1 MLGEHEVR
9 ELCRRLGCSSDAP
22 AVIAAI
28 QTAPPARRVSSRAGN
43 VSARYPS
50 RKMGV
55 VIQAESHRNEL
66 AAVYAMEHDP
76 HVLAYYDQPPPL
88 KLTYLARQ
96 GRRVGVLHT
105 PDFFV
110 IRVDSIC
117 WEEWKLEA
125 ELERLAEAMP
135 ARYVRTSTGWSCPP
149 GEEVAATWGFAY
161 RVRSSAE
168 IDWIFQRNLQF
179 LTDYLHP
186 ACPSVDPVV
195 AARVL
200 ALVTAQPGI
209 TLAELLAGEPGWSS
223 DQIYTLLARNHLV
236 IDLHAAPLA
245 EPERVAVFPDA
256 LTAQTAPPRL
266 VTGTPPVLSFPAPD
280 RVVAEPA
287 SNRPPP
293 PSSTPASIPGDTPP
307 TDEGQALLARAS
319 PAALAEANRRYALIA
334 PLLHG
339 LPAEAHGPPPRTRRL
354 WMAAFRAAKA
364 RYGAGY
370 LGLLPR
376 AAARGNRTPRLP
388 EASRRALEEAITTW
402 YETPTQ
408 PSRVAAYGRLLRL
421 CAERGLLAPSYTT
434 FAAALRNRPRY
445 TQTLQRQGVR
455 AAYAHEPWY
464 WELSLTTPRHGDRPF
479 EIVHLDHTELDLELV
494 CARTSR
500 PLGRP
505 WLTFLVDAYSRRVLA
520 LSLSFDPPSYRT
532 CMHILR
538 RCVHRH
544 GRLPQILVVDGGK
557 EFASIYM
564 ESLLARYEVVKKTRP
579 GAKPR
584 FGSVIER
591 LFGTTNTTFV
601 YNLVGNTQLT
611 RQVRQVTAGLNP
623 QHLAR
628 WSLDSLDRVLQRWVD
643 EVYDV
648 TDHPAL
654 GQSPQACFVAGLA
667 QSGERNHR
675 QIAYDDSF
683 VMMTLPTTPRG
694 VATVQPNL
702 GVKLSSIYY
711 WADAFR
717 DPLVERLTV
726 PVRYDPTDVGQAYA
740 FVQSRWVRCI
750 SEHYARLAGRSE
762 REIQLASDELRR
774 RQALHGQ
781 RFALRARQLAEFLV
795 SLDAE
800 ELLLEQRLRD
810 LALQDIGAPMLQAGP
825 ARPSTEPAGAAPDR
839 STTPVVSDEPL
850 TAYEEYL

>member
-1 MLGEHEVR
+1 MLGDVEVR

-22 AVIAAI
+22 TVVAAI
-28 QTAPPARRVSSRAGN
+28 QAAPPARRVESRAGN
-43 VSARYPS
+43 VSVRYPS

-76 HVLAYYDQPPPL
+76 QVLAFYDQPPPL
-88 KLTYLARQ
+88 KLTYLAPS

-110 IRVDSIC
+110 LRVDSIC

-125 ELERLAEAMP
+125 ELERLAEVMP
-135 ARYVRTSTGWSCPP
+135 ARYVRSSTGWSCPP
-149 GEEVAATWGFAY
+149 GEAVAAAWGFAY

-168 IDWIFQRNLQF
+168 IDWVFQRNFQF
-179 LTDYLHP
+179 LADYLHP
-186 ACPSVDPVV
+186 TCPSVAPAVT
-195 AARVL
+195 ARVL
-200 ALVTAQPGI
+200 ARVAAQPGI
-209 TLAELLAGEPGWSS
+209 SLAELLANAEGWSS
-223 DQIYTLLARNHLV
+223 DQIYTLLAHDALG
-236 IDLHAAPLA
+236 IDLHTAPLA
-245 EPERVAVFPDA
+245 EPERVAIFPDRLSA
-256 LTAQTAPPRL
+256 QSASPQRAPATTGRLSLAPTAFAP
-266 VTGTPPVLSFPAPD
+266 
-280 RVVAEPA
+280 
-287 SNRPPP
+287 
-293 PSSTPASIPGDTPP
+293 STPALAPTTDTAAGFDAAVQ
-307 TDEGQALLARAS
+307 TNGEGQELLARAN
-319 PAALAEANRRYALIA
+319 PAALAEANRRYALIT

-339 LPAEAHGPPPRTRRL
+339 RPAAAESPPARTLRL
-354 WMAAFRAAKA
+354 WMAAFRAAQA

-388 EASRRALEEAITTW
+388 EATRQLLADVITTW

-408 PSRVAAYGRLLRL
+408 PSKLSVYGRLLQL

-445 TQTLQRQGVR
+445 HQTLQRQGTR

-479 EIVHLDHTELDLELV
+479 EIVHLDHTEVDLELV
-494 CARTSR
+494 CGRTGRS
-500 PLGRP
+500 LGRP

-520 LSLSFDPPSYRT
+520 LSLSFDPPSYRA

-538 RCVHRH
+538 RCVHCH
-544 GRLPQILVVDGGK
+544 GRLPQILVVDGAK
-557 EFASIYM
+557 EFASIYL

-584 FGSVIER
+584 FGAVIER

-611 RQVRQVTAGLNP
+611 RQVRQVTASLNP

-628 WSLDSLDRVLQRWVD
+628 WSLDSLDRALHRWID

-648 TDHPAL
+648 ADHPAL

-667 QSGERNHR
+667 QGGERRHR
-675 QIAYDDSF
+675 QIAYDDGF
-683 VMMTLPTTPRG
+683 VMQTLPTTPRG

-702 GVKLSSIYY
+702 GVKICSIYY

-717 DPLVERLTV
+717 DPLVERLAV
-726 PVRYDPTDVGQAYA
+726 PVRYDPTNVGQAYA
-740 FVQSRWVRCI
+740 FVQGRWVRCI
-750 SEHYARLAGRSE
+750 SEQYARLAGRSE

-781 RFALRARQLAEFLV
+781 RFALRARQLGEFLV

-810 LALQDIGAPMLQAGP
+810 LALRDTGTPIAQA
-825 ARPSTEPAGAAPDR
+825 EPACPAPETAD
-839 STTPVVSDEPL
+839 PVPNRPTAPAVSDAPL
-850 TAYEEYL
+850 TAYEEYV